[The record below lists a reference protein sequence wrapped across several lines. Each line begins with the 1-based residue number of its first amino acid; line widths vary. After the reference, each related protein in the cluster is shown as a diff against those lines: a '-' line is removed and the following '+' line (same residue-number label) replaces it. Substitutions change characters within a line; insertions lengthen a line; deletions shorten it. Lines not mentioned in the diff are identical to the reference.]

1 MRNSAFIL
9 ALGVSTLLGV
19 GCASKEQPATQAVA
33 SAEAALNDVRPDAAR
48 YVPDQLQAED
58 AKLAALKQDLA
69 KKDYDAVLTKAPK
82 FREEVAAL
90 EDSAVSRQT
99 QLAAAT
105 REWQELNEE
114 VPKLVEAIQSR
125 VDNLKGVRLPK
136 DVKKAA
142 FEAAKAD
149 LETMKTQWAEATAAA
164 NAGNTTEATDKG
176 RLVQAKG
183 KEVSEKLAMNPV

>member
-183 KEVSEKLAMNPV
+183 KEVREKLAMNPV